1 VLDTTLMLATAFTLV
16 AALVILATA
25 FALAPALMTLGNTL
39 TMRSFATSLMNVA
52 S

>member
-1 VLDTTLMLATAFTLV
+1 MRDTTQMLAM
-16 AALVILATA
+16 A

-39 TMRSFATSLMNVA
+39 TVRSLATSLMNVA